1 MPRLL
6 ALDYGMKRT
15 GVAATDD
22 SQIIASGVGTVL
34 TADLS
39 DFLSNYLTK
48 YKVEALVVGEPRRL
62 NDEPTH
68 ATELVH
74 SFVEKFKKKF
84 PDVPVH
90 LEDERFTSKM
100 ASQSMLQMGL
110 KKKDR
115 RKKELVDEISAVL
128 ILQSFMESH

>member
-34 TADLS
+34 TTDLF
-39 DFLSNYLTK
+39 DFLSDYLTK

-74 SFVEKFKKKF
+74 NFVEKFKKKF

-115 RKKELVDEISAVL
+115 RRKELVDEISAVL